1 MTNEEI
7 RAADLAEEAHARRRG
22 SDFFAGLSDA
32 DRIMLAALL
41 FSLFVILGVLMFAIA
56 NTNHRAAQ
64 AVEANERGILCVI
77 EQFAEHRAANET
89 AHRSNAEAHGYEL
102 PAGTLPKVKL
112 ERVREACEPFFTPE
126 SLAELEASIKQE
138 SAGVTVGAT
147 GAQGAPG
154 PAGASVTGPKGAEGP
169 AGPQGPPGR
178 TGPQGPPG
186 PAGPPGPVGP
196 PGPAPELPGIGPLL
210 P

>member
-1 MTNEEI
+1 MTANARRRE
-7 RAADLAEEAHARRRG
+7 ADAAEEARARRKG
-22 SDFFAGLSDA
+22 SDFFVALSDA

-56 NTNHRAAQ
+56 NTNHRAAE

-77 EQFAEHRAANET
+77 EQFAEHRTANET
-89 AHRSNAEAHGYEL
+89 AHRSAAEAHGYEL

-112 ERVREACEPFFTPE
+112 ERVREACEPFLTPE
-126 SLAELEASIKQE
+126 SLAELEASIEQE
-138 SAGVTVGAT
+138 ALAPAGPSGPE

-154 PAGASVTGPKGAEGP
+154 PAGASVTGPPGP
-169 AGPQGPPGR
+169 PGPQGPPGAR
-178 TGPQGPPG
+178 G
-186 PAGPPGPVGP
+186 PAGPPGPPGP
-196 PGPAPELPGIGPLL
+196 PGPQGPPGTTPDLPGVGPLL